1 MHQPWAGYIT
11 MGVDHVLDQ
20 RQQEIYSGAIP
31 FEAIYSRNM
40 KYNGRPSFHSDGMHT
55 LPCMRCKDQLVKKNK
70 KKHNTK
76 SRDREIQQETEKSQ
90 KKNGKQKKP
99 KR

>member
-1 MHQPWAGYIT
+1 
-11 MGVDHVLDQ
+11 
-20 RQQEIYSGAIP
+20 
-31 FEAIYSRNM
+31 M

-70 KKHNTK
+70 KKSIIQK
-76 SRDREIQQETEKSQ
+76 VEIEKYNKRLKKAK